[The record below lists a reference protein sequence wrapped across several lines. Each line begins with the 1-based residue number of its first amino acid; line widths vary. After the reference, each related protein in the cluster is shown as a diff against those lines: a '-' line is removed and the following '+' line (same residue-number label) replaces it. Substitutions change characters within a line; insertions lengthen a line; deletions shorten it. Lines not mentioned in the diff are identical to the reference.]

1 MTEVKKRKTLTSAER
16 RDIAI
21 ANMAADKI
29 KRGAG
34 GRPTD
39 YNEELALEICEAISK
54 CTLSIPKLVK
64 ENPHWPLRDTI
75 AIWRVRYPKFYDMY
89 MKAKQAQ
96 CDLYAEE
103 CVEISDSDILE
114 ATQRDTLRVNTRKWF
129 VSKLAPKIYGDKMT
143 IEDKDGR
150 QSIIS
155 AAKEKVERA
164 LGKRKRDIFNG

>member
-1 MTEVKKRKTLTSAER
+1 
-16 RDIAI
+16 
-21 ANMAADKI
+21 
-29 KRGAG
+29 
-34 GRPTD
+34 
-39 YNEELALEICEAISK
+39 
-54 CTLSIPKLVK
+54 
-64 ENPHWPLRDTI
+64 
-75 AIWRVRYPKFYDMY
+75 